1 MSAYGCEI
9 VIIQKQQVSE
19 ATPAVFKNLR
29 IFLTI
34 PMNYRGFKS
43 LYIENKIRGF
53 EKVSKNRHVHHLQT
67 LKERRHLMSDSVRL
81 TRI

>member
-9 VIIQKQQVSE
+9 VIIQKQQVNK
-19 ATPAVFKNLR
+19 ATPAVYSLC
-29 IFLTI
+29 IFLAI

-53 EKVSKNRHVHHLQT
+53 EKVSKNRHIHHLQT

-81 TRI
+81 ARI